1 MLSVEGLTS
10 QYGPVVAARS
20 VDLEVEQGEIVAL
33 LGPIGA
39 GKSTVL
45 WTVMGLHP
53 ASEGK
58 VVFEGTELTGAS
70 TDSIV
75 RRGLALVPER
85 RRIFA
90 ELTVAENLRLGCA
103 ARSATGPAQE
113 DLDRVF
119 ELFPI
124 LAERLHGTAGYLS
137 GGEAQQ
143 LAIARALMG
152 KPRLLLL
159 DEPSLGLAPKVTES
173 VFALMTTLRDAGLTV
188 LIVEQN
194 AFQALEIA
202 DRGYVLQGGR
212 IEASGSA
219 ASLLHDRRLIESYLG
234 VRSEA

>member
-1 MLSVEGLTS
+1 
-10 QYGPVVAARS
+10 VVAARS
-20 VDLEVEQGEIVAL
+20 VDLEVDQGEIVAL

-45 WTVMGLHP
+45 CTVMGLHQ

-58 VVFEGTELTGAS
+58 VVFEGAELNGAS

-103 ARSATGPAQE
+103 ARSATAPAQD
-113 DLDRVF
+113 DLDRVL

-194 AFQALEIA
+194 AFQALEVA

-219 ASLLHDRRLIESYLG
+219 ASLLQDRRLIASYLG
-234 VRSEA
+234 ARREP